1 MENSMQGNS
10 ASRLGSKFTKAVA
23 VVLSASALLLSACA
37 DEEPVVVE
45 PVAVVEPAPPPPAPT
60 NYVILFDFDRSNLT
74 AAGSVVTQEVLA
86 AALADPNLQIQLV
99 GHTDTVG
106 SPAYNLRL
114 SQARVTTVG
123 NALTAG
129 GVQAGRIS
137 TDARGE
143 TDLAVPTGDGVRNQA
158 NRRVVVTA
166 M

>member
-1 MENSMQGNS
+1 MGNTVQGGAIRQFRNLVSKS
-10 ASRLGSKFTKAVA
+10 AIATLGAA
-23 VVLSASALLLSACA
+23 ALLLSACA

-45 PVAVVEPAPPPPAPT
+45 PVAVVEPAPPPAPT

-74 AAGSVVTQEVLA
+74 AAGNVVAQEVLA
-86 AALADPNLQIQLV
+86 AALADPALSVELV

-114 SQARVTTVG
+114 SQARVTTVR

-129 GVQAGRIS
+129 GVDAGRIS